1 MSTSKH
7 AIYLSYR
14 TAADV
19 TERRFRRQQPH
30 QTRPGPSVRH
40 RVGRHRGTG
49 LELIFQP
56 GGYRSYVSIEHV
68 LKGHVRKIRNSA
80 HMEEPIARR
89 ENMSPGHMNPLDMK
103 TFPKLSFLP
112 KVQAMKIT
120 HRKF

>member
-14 TAADV
+14 TAADL

-68 LKGHVRKIRNSA
+68 LKGHVRKIRNL
-80 HMEEPIARR
+80 PIWK
-89 ENMSPGHMNPLDMK
+89 NQSPGGKYMSPRHMNPLDMK

-120 HRKF
+120 HRKI